1 MSAVSIESTSLVERV
16 GDARLPTDVADFR
29 IVAFRAHDGHEH
41 VAIVAGVIDSAEPA
55 IGRAEPAIGR
65 AEPAIGRAEPAI
77 GRAEPAIGRAE
88 PVLTRLHS
96 ECLTGDVLGSS
107 KCDCGQQL
115 DAARRA
121 IAAEAE
127 AGRAGVV
134 VYLRGHEG
142 RGIGLANKIRAYEL
156 QDSGLDTVDANIAQ
170 GLPVDARQYD
180 VAAAILLDLGVSHVR
195 LISNNPAK
203 AAGLVAHGIAVA
215 EMVPI
220 DVAHT
225 QESRAYLA
233 SKRERLG
240 HI

>member
-1 MSAVSIESTSLVERV
+1 MIECVGPAGVTPRSDLGPSVTVARV
-16 GDARLPTDVADFR
+16 GDARLPTDVDTFR
-29 IVAFRAHDGHEH
+29 IVSYRASDGHEH
-41 VAIVAGVIDSAEPA
+41 VALIAGDPA
-55 IGRAEPAIGR
+55 MPSSQ
-65 AEPAIGRAEPAI
+65 
-77 GRAEPAIGRAE
+77 
-88 PVLTRLHS
+88 PVLVRLHS
-96 ECLTGDVLGSS
+96 ECLTGDVLGSA

-121 IAAEAE
+121 ISAEAS

-156 QDSGLDTVDANIAQ
+156 QDQGLDTVDANTAQ

-180 VAAAILLDLGVSHVR
+180 VAAAILLDLGVRSVR

-203 AAGLVAHGIAVA
+203 AQGLDEHGVTVA

-225 QESRAYLA
+225 DESRAYLA
-233 SKRERLG
+233 SKRKLLNHLG
-240 HI
+240 